1 MDTEKTPMQHLIEH
15 IDLYDKTGG
24 INMFTLKA
32 LLQGY
37 LKLETE
43 YLEKIKNNK

>member
-1 MDTEKTPMQHLIEH
+1 METEKTPMQHLIEH

-43 YLEKIKNNK
+43 YLEKLKI

>member
-1 MDTEKTPMQHLIEH
+1 MDMEKTPMQHLIEH

-32 LLQGY
+32 ILQGY

-43 YLEKIKNNK
+43 YLEKIKNSK